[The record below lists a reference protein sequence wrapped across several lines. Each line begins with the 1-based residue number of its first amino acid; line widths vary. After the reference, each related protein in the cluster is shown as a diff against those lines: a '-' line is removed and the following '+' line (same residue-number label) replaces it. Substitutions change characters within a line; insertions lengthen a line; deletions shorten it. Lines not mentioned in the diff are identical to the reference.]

1 MYCASFLLCT
11 GMPKDANFAELER
24 VWEEHRV
31 HALQPVTL
39 LIALVDSEAEAH
51 RLTTAWKLSNHDRN
65 LAVFVTQHRPVALD
79 PTTRIK
85 YYMDL
90 LVDKAHIQSV
100 LEALHYAGQH
110 KMAEQVQGWCVPK
123 FPVNG
128 KDLKKAGIQPGPEL
142 GRLLRR
148 LHEKW
153 KESYFTL
160 TKEELLAQVQP

>member
-1 MYCASFLLCT
+1 M
-11 GMPKDANFAELER
+11 
-24 VWEEHRV
+24 

-51 RLTTAWKLSNHDRN
+51 HLTTAWKLSNHDRH
-65 LAVFVTQHRPVALD
+65 LAAFVAQHRSVALV
-79 PTTRIK
+79 PSTPIK

-110 KMAEQVQGWCVPK
+110 RMAEEVQGWHIPQ

-128 KDLKKAGIQPGPEL
+128 KDLKEAGIQPGPEL

-160 TKEELLAQVQP
+160 TKEELLAQLQTNKS

>member
-1 MYCASFLLCT
+1 
-11 GMPKDANFAELER
+11 MPKDGNFAELER

-31 HALQPVTL
+31 HALHPVSL
-39 LIALVDSEAEAH
+39 LIALVNGEAEAY
-51 RLTTAWKLSNHDRN
+51 RLTTAWKLSNHDRH
-65 LAVFVTQHRPVALD
+65 LAKFVTIHRSAALD
-79 PTTRIK
+79 PSTPIK

-100 LEALHYAGQH
+100 LETLHYAGQH
-110 KMAEQVQGWCVPK
+110 EMAEQVQGWPIPQ
-123 FPVNG
+123 FPISG
-128 KDLKKAGIQPGPEL
+128 KDLKEAGVQAGPEL

-160 TKEELLAQVQP
+160 TKEELLTQLQPNKN